1 MKGRFVWV
9 FVVVFLGVLTI
20 SCKKPGPTGL
30 SDQDRAAI
38 LKVSEDGIKLFNA
51 PDRDF
56 EAAVKFYYTEDAMTL
71 SPNEPAV
78 QGRASQIAWY
88 QAYPPFE
95 LAEKILELDGRG
107 DLAYAR
113 LTYSLKVKMPGA
125 DEPVVDTGKGMEI
138 WKKQKDGSWKVSCD
152 IFNSDLP
159 ISTPVETGAVE
170 QQNEALVRSVFDRL
184 SKGDEAVYLEMYAPE
199 YGWHFPANNPKGMT
213 REEEAGFVKLL
224 RAGFPDMRWDIK
236 EMVAH
241 GDMVVVRFTSGGT
254 HTGEYQ
260 GLLPTGNKAEASG
273 IWMARI
279 SNGKIVEARED
290 YDVLGMMTQLGMELK
305 PIAEKKK

>member
-1 MKGRFVWV
+1 MKGRFLCA
-9 FVVVFLGVLTI
+9 FVVVFLGVLAS
-20 SCKKPGPTGL
+20 SCKTPGPTGL

-78 QGRASQIAWY
+78 KGRASQIAWY

-95 LAEKILELDGRG
+95 LAEKIVELDGRG

-113 LTYSLKVKMPGA
+113 LTYSLKVMMPGA
-125 DEPVVDTGKGMEI
+125 EEPVVDTGKGMEI

-152 IFNSDLP
+152 VFNSDLP
-159 ISTPVETGAVE
+159 MATPSEPGAVE
-170 QQNEALVRSVFDRL
+170 QQNEALVRAVFEGLNKRN
-184 SKGDEAVYLEMYAPE
+184 EAIYQELYAPE
-199 YGWHFPANNPKGMT
+199 YRWYFPSANPKGLS

-224 RAGFPDMRWDIK
+224 RAGFPDCHWDVE
-236 EMVAH
+236 EMVVH
-241 GDMVVVRFTSGGT
+241 GDSVIVRFLFKGT
-254 HTGEYQ
+254 HTGEFQ
-260 GLLPTGNKAEASG
+260 GILPTGNKTEAGG
-273 IWMARI
+273 IWMGRVKD
-279 SNGKIVEARED
+279 GKFVECREEND
-290 YDVLGMMTQLGMELK
+290 FLGWMQQLGMELRPK
-305 PIAEKKK
+305 EVKK

>member
-1 MKGRFVWV
+1 MKGRFLWV
-9 FVVVFLGVLTI
+9 FVVVLLGILAC
-20 SCKKPGPTGL
+20 SCKTPGPTGL

-88 QAYPPFE
+88 KAYPPFE

-125 DEPVVDTGKGMEI
+125 EEPIVDTGKGMEI

-184 SKGDEAVYLEMYAPE
+184 SKGDEAVHLEMYAPE
-199 YGWHFPANNPKGMT
+199 YRWYFPSANPKGLS

-224 RAGFPDMRWDIK
+224 RAGFPDCHWDVE
-236 EMVAH
+236 EMVVH
-241 GDMVVVRFTSGGT
+241 GDRVVARFLFKGT
-254 HTGEYQ
+254 HTGEFQ
-260 GLLPTGNKAEASG
+260 GILPTGNKTEAGG
-273 IWMARI
+273 IWMGRVKD
-279 SNGKIVEARED
+279 GKIVECREED
-290 YDVLGMMTQLGMELK
+290 DLLGWMQQMGMELRPK
-305 PIAEKKK
+305 EVKK

>member
-9 FVVVFLGVLTI
+9 FVVVFLGVLTS
-20 SCKKPGPTGL
+20 SCRTPGPTGL

-88 QAYPPFE
+88 KAYPPFE

-113 LTYSLKVKMPGA
+113 LTYSLTVKMPGA
-125 DEPVVDTGKGMEI
+125 EEPVVDTGKGMEI

-152 IFNSDLP
+152 VFNSDLP
-159 ISTPVETGAVE
+159 MATPSEPGAVE
-170 QQNEALVRSVFDRL
+170 QQNEALVRTAFDRL
-184 SKGDEAVYLEMYAPE
+184 SKGDESVYQDMYAPE
-199 YGWHFPANNPKGMT
+199 YGWYFPTLNPKALT

-224 RAGFPDMRWDIK
+224 RAGFPDIRWDII
-236 EMVAH
+236 EMVAS
-241 GDMVVVRFTSGGT
+241 GDAVVARFVVSGT

-260 GLLPTGNKAEASG
+260 GLLPTGIKVKAG
-273 IWMARI
+273 GLWMARI
-279 SNGKIVEARED
+279 KNGKFIEVREETD
-290 YDVLGMMTQLGMELK
+290 LLGFMQQLGMELRPK
-305 PIAEKKK
+305 EVKK

>member
-9 FVVVFLGVLTI
+9 FAVVFLGILTS
-20 SCKKPGPTGL
+20 SCQTPGPTGL

-38 LKVSEDGIKLFNA
+38 LKVSVDGITLFNA

-71 SPNEPAV
+71 SPNEQAV

-95 LAEKILELDGRG
+95 LAEKIVELDGRG

-113 LTYSLKVKMPGA
+113 LTYSLKVMMPGA
-125 DEPVVDTGKGMEI
+125 EEPVVDTGKGMEI

-152 IFNSDLP
+152 VFNSDLP
-159 ISTPVETGAVE
+159 MATPSEPGAVE
-170 QQNEALVRSVFDRL
+170 QQNEALVRAVFEGLNKRN
-184 SKGDEAVYLEMYAPE
+184 EAIYQELYAPE
-199 YGWHFPANNPKGMT
+199 YRWYFPSANPKGLS

-224 RAGFPDMRWDIK
+224 RAGFPDCHWDVE
-236 EMVAH
+236 EMVVH
-241 GDMVVVRFTSGGT
+241 GDRVIVRFLFKGT
-254 HTGEYQ
+254 HTGEFQ
-260 GLLPTGNKAEASG
+260 GILPTGNKTEAGG
-273 IWMARI
+273 IWMGRVKD
-279 SNGKIVEARED
+279 GKFVECREEND
-290 YDVLGMMTQLGMELK
+290 FLGWMQQMGMELRPK
-305 PIAEKKK
+305 EVKK